1 MRDAKREAALRYW
14 RSATDFYQE
23 RDHRTALEIA
33 DIAGY
38 AQRAI
43 EIYIDPAFA
52 EKPTTQAIALL
63 ATNLTARWAR
73 NVCVILPDVRLH
85 PQYQR
90 GRHRYLGERII
101 AEMTAADPFG
111 NFQLEESWRSQSASA
126 QSPLRLLIGP
136 FRQQYGVNSED
147 FVVYATDWTAL
158 GRRGGGFKLELAH
171 HATIAASGLAA
182 SLGVADL
189 FKRAIG
195 HPAAHWLPN
204 FSWCTWSHQ
213 MRHEIDLTSE
223 APAPPG
229 HLDLGETLLA
239 GMGAIGSSFLY
250 LADLLPLRGSLT
262 VLDRDAVE
270 TSNLNRSLMFTA
282 EDAINGAKKTE
293 VARRYL
299 DHQEISIRMASGTW
313 REHSTQMAE
322 HPFDVWISLTNE
334 DGAWAEVPFLLPPI
348 VLQATTSSGWGMGAG
363 RHIPRQEDCVLCRLP
378 RPETQFRGP
387 CAEGNIALD
396 DARPLAQAALPFLS
410 AGAASLLLAEYLKLG
425 SDSLAALP
433 NEVGVDLR
441 YGLPAMM
448 ALSRMRFN
456 DCRGCAAAQSKLWEK
471 RGGRGRFSHYSFGN
485 LEFGLMGNGH
495 QIKDWAIDG

>member
-1 MRDAKREAALRYW
+1 MRDAKSAAALRHW
-14 RSATDFYQE
+14 RSATAFYHE
-23 RDHRTALEIA
+23 RDHRTSIEVA

-38 AQRAI
+38 AKRAI
-43 EIYIDPAFA
+43 EICIDPTFA
-52 EKPTTQAIALL
+52 EQPTTQVIALL
-63 ATNLTARWAR
+63 AANLTARWAR
-73 NVCVILPDVRLH
+73 NVRVTLPDVRLH

-90 GRHRYLGERII
+90 GRHHYLGERMI

-126 QSPLRLLIGP
+126 RSPLRLLIGP
-136 FRQQYGVNSED
+136 FRQERGINSED

-158 GRRGGGFKLELAH
+158 GRRGGGFELELAC

-213 MRHEIDLTSE
+213 MRHEIVLMSE
-223 APAPPG
+223 ALAVPG

-239 GMGAIGSSFLY
+239 GVGAIGSSFLY

-270 TSNLNRSLMFTA
+270 TSNLNRSPMFTA
-282 EDAINGAKKTE
+282 EDVINGAKKTE

-299 DHQEISIRMASGTW
+299 AQQEISIRTVNGTW
-313 REHSTQMAE
+313 SEHSTQMAE
-322 HPFDVWISLTNE
+322 HLFDVWISLTNE

-348 VLQATTSSGWGMGAG
+348 VLQATTTSGWGMGAG
-363 RHIPRQEDCVLCRLP
+363 RHIPRREDCVFCRLP

-387 CAEGNIALD
+387 CAEGNISLD
-396 DARPLAQAALPFLS
+396 KARPPAQAALPFLS

-425 SDSLAALP
+425 ARSLIVLP
-433 NEVGVDLR
+433 NEVGADLR
-441 YGLPAMM
+441 YGLPTVM
-448 ALSRMRFN
+448 ALSRMRVN
-456 DCRGCAAAQSKLWEK
+456 GCRGCAASQSNLWGK
-471 RGGRGRFSHYSFGN
+471 WGGRGRYSHYS
-485 LEFGLMGNGH
+485 L
-495 QIKDWAIDG
+495 AA